1 VIGAGEIFGGGVA
14 TFVAGGIAQNQ
25 GIQYTLLFALCGQI
39 VGLVLAFFLQET
51 APRRAKRASRGAVSE
66 LDQAA

>member
-1 VIGAGEIFGGGVA
+1 
-14 TFVAGGIAQNQ
+14 
-25 GIQYTLLFALCGQI
+25 

-51 APRRAKRASRGAVSE
+51 APRRAKSASRGAVSE